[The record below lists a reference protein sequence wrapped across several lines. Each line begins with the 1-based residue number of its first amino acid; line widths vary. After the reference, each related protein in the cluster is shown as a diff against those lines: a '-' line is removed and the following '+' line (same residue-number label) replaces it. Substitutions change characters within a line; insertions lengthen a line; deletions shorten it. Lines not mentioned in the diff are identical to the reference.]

1 MKTITESMN
10 RLKGSG
16 CSIFPDVIQGD
27 DFHVVYLLALSSCN
41 IQKMRIKLW
50 EQIKSLPVYI
60 KRLAEQDLPRFYGQI
75 SFVCRFKKLSLLW

>member
-10 RLKGSG
+10 RLKGSES
-16 CSIFPDVIQGD
+16 SIFRDVIQGD

-50 EQIKSLPVYI
+50 EQIKFLPVYI
-60 KRLAEQDLPRFYGQI
+60 KRLTEQDLPRFYGQI
-75 SFVCRFKKLSLLW
+75 WFVCLFKMLS